1 MIVHTFSQNRKYFL
15 LSQIVGNVPLGL
27 YNVTNW
33 WNINPSFQL
42 RVETQ
47 YYSWLTQ
54 AKLDFYTPRETN
66 FPCQKLVPRRL
77 VFAGSELILSSKL
90 NWVVGLSGSKLP
102 GSSPYALNNFLHCFV
117 RLRRK
122 KRAKLFNSFP
132 TNIIPGWFSCVWTL
146 LTRLAMTASSTVTSL
161 SSFVTLR
168 LRALKFL
175 FSSWI
180 LVVVS
185 SEPRSSK

>member
-47 YYSWLTQ
+47 YCSWLTQ

-117 RLRRK
+117 RLRK
-122 KRAKLFNSFP
+122 KKGRNYLIVFP
-132 TNIIPGWFSCVWTL
+132 PTSYPVGFPASGPSWQGWPWQLQVRSPRFQVSSPCVWGL
-146 LTRLAMTASSTVTSL
+146 WNSCSPLG
-161 SSFVTLR
+161 
-168 LRALKFL
+168 FL
-175 FSSWI
+175 W
-180 LVVVS
+180 
-185 SEPRSSK
+185 